1 MHGHLGR
8 RRGSAVTDGTSL
20 HSQEDRARRLAEE
33 KSYLQLVNDLMSGMT
48 EMPGLQNTLAGMAK
62 LLLDSIGGNDV
73 SVYCWAGG
81 QLHYADAFGA
91 SGTLESIDDPIVA
104 AVFESYRLGEDAG
117 DSATALVDPPALAE
131 ATSWA
136 IPLQVGSTLVG
147 VLRMDG
153 MLIAEKE
160 MRARFRPFFHY
171 AALVLKNEVDAFE
184 LQQSNEELKRSQATL
199 ETLSAGLGVRVAER
213 GSELRAA
220 NEKLQHELAER
231 ERARQALEFQFATLR
246 GIIDSSDA
254 LILSVDEEHRYTS
267 FNRNHAQGMHAL
279 YGADIEL
286 GHSMLEYMSVP
297 KDREVARANLDRAL
311 AGERHHEEVL
321 IGEDPSNLRFLSVS
335 HSPIRS
341 QTGEVIGVAM
351 VAQDLTDYRLAEQE
365 LRDAEA
371 KFSAAFSA
379 SPDSIAVTRASDGT
393 IMEVNESY
401 TRMLGY
407 TREESLGKTTAELAL
422 WADPADR
429 AAFVAAINEFGEVK
443 DQEVTF
449 VRKDGTRVTVLDSAR
464 TIDFGGEQSVL
475 AISHDITSRKEAEEA
490 LSGLNRELRAVSN
503 CNQTLLRAEDEQ
515 TLLRDICAI
524 ICDDAGYRMAWVG
537 YAQDDEGKSVRP
549 MAWAGAD
556 EGLLAAMDIRWDN
569 TMLGHGPTG
578 RAISQGETT
587 YVQDFET
594 DPRVAPWRNAA
605 LDRKFRSCASL
616 PLRDAQSRTFGALV
630 VYSGES
636 DAFTPDELRLLEEL
650 AGDLAFGVTALR
662 SREALELAEQERES
676 HLRFLENMD
685 RVNQALQRSGDFE
698 QTMSDLLDSLLSIF
712 GCDRAFLVYPCDP
725 DAPSWRSV
733 MERTQ
738 PEYPGIAEQGLEIP
752 SDDGVRSIF
761 TLLRESSVP
770 VAFGPGLD
778 APQPRNLVKQ
788 FGIQTQV
795 AMAVY
800 PKNDSPYMFGLHQCS
815 YERAWNDEEK
825 ALFQEIGRRLTDALT
840 SVLAHRSLRES
851 EAKYRRIVDTASEG
865 IWVLGPDATTTFVNA
880 TTAQMIGYTEE
891 ELLSTRVTDFM
902 PEEDVSDHLKRL
914 ERRRQGVS
922 ESYERRFRHK
932 DGHLV
937 WIRLSAAPIFDDDGS
952 FVGSFGMLTDIT
964 EEKQAQEAVHEA
976 ARYVRRLIEA
986 ALDPF
991 VTIGPDGT
999 ITDVNRAMEQAA
1011 GVVRD
1016 RLIGTDFASYFTDP
1030 VDASIGYR
1038 RVLEEGL
1045 VRDYPLTL
1053 RSVSGETVDVLYN
1066 ATTYVN
1072 EAGELQG
1079 VFAVARDI
1087 TALEQAEAE
1096 IHRVLV
1102 EMVEAI
1108 SLTIEKRDPY
1118 TSGHQKG
1125 VAELA
1130 SAIAEQM
1137 GLEPLVVEGVHLGGM
1152 MHDIGK
1158 IYVPAEILS
1167 RPGKLSPSEWQIIQT
1182 HPSVGAE
1189 ILHGV
1194 HAPWPIEEMVLQ
1206 HHERLDGSGYP
1217 QGLKDDEILTESR
1230 ILAVA
1235 DVVEAMASHR
1245 PYRPAL
1251 GVARALEEITNGSG
1265 TLYDEHVVLACTEL
1279 FEEKGFAFE
1288 A

>member
-1 MHGHLGR
+1 
-8 RRGSAVTDGTSL
+8 VTDKTDMQPSR
-20 HSQEDRARRLAEE
+20 DRASDE
-33 KSYLQLVNDLMSGMT
+33 
-48 EMPGLQNTLAGMAK
+48 
-62 LLLDSIGGNDV
+62 
-73 SVYCWAGG
+73 
-81 QLHYADAFGA
+81 
-91 SGTLESIDDPIVA
+91 
-104 AVFESYRLGEDAG
+104 
-117 DSATALVDPPALAE
+117 PP
-131 ATSWA
+131 
-136 IPLQVGSTLVG
+136 P
-147 VLRMDG
+147 
-153 MLIAEKE
+153 
-160 MRARFRPFFHY
+160 
-171 AALVLKNEVDAFE
+171 
-184 LQQSNEELKRSQATL
+184 
-199 ETLSAGLGVRVAER
+199 
-213 GSELRAA
+213 
-220 NEKLQHELAER
+220 HELAER
-231 ERARQALEFQFATLR
+231 EAAQEALQRQSATMS

-254 LILSVDEEHRYTS
+254 LILSVDQEYRYTS
-267 FNRNHAQGMHAL
+267 FNQNHAQSMLAL
-279 YGADIEL
+279 YGAEVEL
-286 GHSMLEYMSVP
+286 GHSMLGYMSVA
-297 KDREVARANLDRAL
+297 DREVAKANLDRAL

-321 IGEDPSNLRFLSVS
+321 IGGDPARRTVLSVS
-335 HSPIRS
+335 HSPICS

-351 VAQDLTDYRLAEQE
+351 IAQDLTDYRLAEQE
-365 LRDAEA
+365 LRDSEA

-379 SPDSIAVTRASDGT
+379 TPDLIAVTRVSDGR
-393 IMEVNESY
+393 IVEVNEGF

-407 TREESLGKTTAELAL
+407 TRTESLGKSTAELSI

-429 AAFVAAINEFGEVK
+429 SAFIEAVDEFGEVSNL
-443 DQEVTF
+443 EVTL
-449 VRKDGTRVTVLDSAR
+449 VRKDGTRITVLDSAR
-464 TIDFGGEQSVL
+464 TLDFGGEQCLLSI
-475 AISHDITSRKEAEEA
+475 AHDITGRKEAEVA
-490 LSGLNRELRAVSN
+490 LSSLNRELRAVSN
-503 CNQTLLRAEDEQ
+503 CNQILLRAEDER
-515 TLLRDICAI
+515 TLLHDICAVV
-524 ICDDAGYRMAWVG
+524 CDDAGYRMAWVG
-537 YAQDDEGKSVRP
+537 YAHDDELKGVEP
-549 MAWAGAD
+549 VAWAGAED
-556 EGLLAAMDIRWDN
+556 GLLAAMDIRWDH
-569 TMLGHGPTG
+569 TVLGHGPTG

-587 YVQDFET
+587 CVQDFET

-605 LDRKFRSCASL
+605 LDREFRSCASL
-616 PLRDAQSRTFGALV
+616 PLRDAQSSTFGALV
-630 VYSGES
+630 VYSGEPN
-636 DAFTPDELRLLEEL
+636 AFTPDELRLLEEL

-662 SREALELAEQERES
+662 SREALELAEQARES

-685 RVNQALQRSGDFE
+685 LVNQALQRSDDFE
-698 QTMSDLLDSLLSIF
+698 QTMSDLLGSLLSIF

-738 PEYPGIAEQGLEIP
+738 PEFPGIAEQGLEVP

-761 TLLRESSVP
+761 TLLRESSTP

-778 APQPRNLVKQ
+778 APQPRNLVEQ

-800 PKNDSPYMFGLHQCS
+800 PKNDLPYMFGLHQCS
-815 YERAWNDEEK
+815 YERAWTEEDK
-825 ALFQEIGRRLTDALT
+825 ALLQEIGRRLTDALT
-840 SVLAHRSLRES
+840 SLLAHRSLRES

-880 TTAQMIGYTEE
+880 TTARMLGYAEAE
-891 ELLSTRVTDFM
+891 MLSRPITDFM
-902 PEEDVSDHLKRL
+902 PEEEASDHRERLKRRL
-914 ERRRQGVS
+914 QGISENFERCFQ
-922 ESYERRFRHK
+922 HK

-937 WIRLSAAPIFDDDGS
+937 WVRLSAAPILDDNGAYT
-952 FVGSFGMLTDIT
+952 GSFGMLTDIT
-964 EEKQAQEAVHEA
+964 EEKHAQEALREA

-991 VTIGPDGT
+991 VTIGPDGS

-1011 GVVRD
+1011 GVARD
-1016 RLIGTDFASYFTDP
+1016 RLIGTDFAAYFTDP
-1030 VDASIGYR
+1030 DDASIGYR
-1038 RVLEEGL
+1038 RVLDEGL

-1053 RSVSGETVDVLYN
+1053 RNVSGDTIDVLYN

-1087 TALEQAEAE
+1087 TALEEAESE

-1130 SAIAEQM
+1130 SAIAERM
-1137 GLEPLVVEGVHLGGM
+1137 GLDPLVVEGVHLGGM

-1167 RPGKLSPSEWQIIQT
+1167 RPGRLSPSEWQIIQT

-1217 QGLKDDEILTESR
+1217 QGLKGDEILTESR

-1265 TLYDEHVVLACTEL
+1265 TLYDERVVVACTEL
-1279 FEEKGFAFE
+1279 FEEQGFAFE
-1288 A
+1288 E